1 MSVMIVENA
10 RSLGRKNGSH
20 RELDLAEE
28 APAEQRAA
36 ERHAVRMGLRLYCM
50 LCGRSET
57 VQRAPTSDE
66 ASVGPATG
74 GSRIGAYSCPL
85 SVLQPPCSTTQ
96 CARLPKLSMT
106 RRSCAGRNPATRR
119 KTPMRSS
126 RWEESSRCA
135 RACQK
140 GHR

>member
-28 APAEQRAA
+28 APAEERAA

-57 VQRAPTSDE
+57 VQRAPARPGRCPSCGGTLLTELD
-66 ASVGPATG
+66 PA
-74 GSRIGAYSCPL
+74 
-85 SVLQPPCSTTQ
+85 
-96 CARLPKLSMT
+96 
-106 RRSCAGRNPATRR
+106 
-119 KTPMRSS
+119 
-126 RWEESSRCA
+126 
-135 RACQK
+135 
-140 GHR
+140 